1 MNIKLIVFI
10 LSFVF
15 LYNANIYANDIKP
28 SQSYFKINK
37 NDNDIINV
45 ENIQILDANNNIVG
59 NKNWSSAVILNNGN
73 LLIGEYKPNKTYDYY
88 EVNKQGEQSFITNSK
103 YYIKNINSQTG
114 NFITVKNENNK
125 YYLGVLDK
133 EFKVIYDNI
142 FEYKE
147 NTFNDYSDIL
157 KLKNNGYGVFT
168 IDGEEIVSPIF
179 DNIKKVDNDTFEC
192 LYNNNLY
199 ILKNINGVYINQTA
213 ISNVDNW
220 AKDSVKE
227 AINLNFVPQRLQVKL
242 NDYITREE
250 FCEIMLRLYEQ
261 KTGFIIPTNM
271 KNPFIDTNSEYVLK
285 AYNLGI
291 VSGKTQNK
299 FEPNSCITREES
311 AVILSNLLKKME
323 IVLTDVEY
331 LYNDENLISSWAKDS
346 IQTVS
351 NAGIMKGDKNNNFNP
366 KNNYKV
372 VEAISTIMRLYKLK

>member
-147 NTFNDYSDIL
+147 NAFNDYSDIL

>member
-147 NTFNDYSDIL
+147 NAFNDYSDIL

-199 ILKNINGVYINQTA
+199 ILKNINGVYINETA